1 MSSDLPFTC
10 ACGKVTGTL
19 AGEAVKTGTRLTCGC
34 ASCRAAVKHLTG
46 QTVGEVD
53 VYLTSAHLI
62 HFEAGFEL
70 LAALNLSPKGS
81 NRIYATCCNSAISVV
96 PQSPRIGFSS
106 LYVNRLASPQVTG
119 PITAQVYRTE
129 ADGKRHI
136 GMGKMLRGVARR
148 VLSDRISGNWRK
160 SPYFDSAGALAV
172 PKVLI
177 DKAAKTAAFDA

>member
-1 MSSDLPFTC
+1 MSPDLPFAC

-19 AGEAVKTGTRLTCGC
+19 DRSALKTGTRLTCGC
-34 ASCRAAVKHLTG
+34 ASCRASVKHLTG

-62 HFEAGFEL
+62 RYQTGFAH

-96 PQSPRIGFSS
+96 PQTPRIGFAS
-106 LYVNRLASPQVTG
+106 LYLNRLETPDLLG
-119 PITAQVYRTE
+119 PVKAQVYRTE

-136 GMGKMLRGVARR
+136 GMGKMLHGAARR
-148 VLSDRISGNWRK
+148 ALADRVSGNWRK
-160 SPYFDSAGALAV
+160 SPYFKGAGALAV

-177 DKAAKTAAFDA
+177 DKQAKAAAFEA